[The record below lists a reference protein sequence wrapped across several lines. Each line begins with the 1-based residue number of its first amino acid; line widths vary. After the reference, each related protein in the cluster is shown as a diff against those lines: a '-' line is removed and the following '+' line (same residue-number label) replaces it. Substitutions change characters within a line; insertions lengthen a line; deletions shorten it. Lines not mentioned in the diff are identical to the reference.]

1 MAVGAPMKR
10 LAFALLSTVGFASS
24 AHAAD
29 LLTAKAP
36 AASVEF
42 PDCFGSLWT
51 YLNASADDCSLT
63 YAGIT
68 LYGALDGGY
77 GYSTHGAPGNPS
89 AGYLNYP
96 ILRSSGN
103 AHWLWSPN
111 ALGTSGVGLK
121 MKEDLGY
128 GWSLIGVVEAA
139 FDPYSGMLINAP
151 RSRTDNNVNPFASQT
166 VNFNSSRAGQWDNS
180 QGYIGLSNPGYGTLT
195 FGRTNSLSLDVLAA
209 YDPVAS
215 AAFSLIG
222 FSSSFAGFGAGSTV
236 RTRAVSGRVELC
248 GVPNALEM

>member
-1 MAVGAPMKR
+1 MN
-10 LAFALLSTVGFASS
+10 T
-24 AHAAD
+24 
-29 LLTAKAP
+29 
-36 AASVEF
+36 
-42 PDCFGSLWT
+42 
-51 YLNASADDCSLT
+51 SADDCSLT

-68 LYGALDGGY
+68 LYGALDAGY

-89 AGYLNYP
+89 AGYLNYT

-111 ALGTSGVGLK
+111 ALGTSVIGLK

-139 FDPYSGMLINAP
+139 LDPYSGMLINAP

-166 VNFNSSRAGQWDNS
+166 VNFDSSRAGQWDNS
-180 QGYIGLSNPGYGTLT
+180 QGYIGLSNPAYGTLT

-222 FSSSFAGFGAGSTV
+222 FSSCVSSEGWHVQQEKGLPGQESKPRSLDSRVAGNQNSEAYRQRLPRGDDEPP
-236 RTRAVSGRVELC
+236 GRNESKREC
-248 GVPNALEM
+248 GLENA

>member
-1 MAVGAPMKR
+1 MKR
-10 LAFALLSTVGFASS
+10 LAFALLSTVGFAGS

-29 LLTAKAP
+29 LQTTKAP
-36 AASVEF
+36 AELQSR
-42 PDCFGSLWT
+42 DCFSSLWT

-89 AGYLNYP
+89 AGYLNYT

-111 ALGTSGVGLK
+111 ALGTSVIGLK

-128 GWSLIGVVEAA
+128 GLVVDRRRGGCLRPLFWHAHQRAA
-139 FDPYSGMLINAP
+139 IAD
-151 RSRTDNNVNPFASQT
+151 R
-166 VNFNSSRAGQWDNS
+166 
-180 QGYIGLSNPGYGTLT
+180 
-195 FGRTNSLSLDVLAA
+195 
-209 YDPVAS
+209 
-215 AAFSLIG
+215 
-222 FSSSFAGFGAGSTV
+222 
-236 RTRAVSGRVELC
+236 
-248 GVPNALEM
+248 

>member
-1 MAVGAPMKR
+1 MKR
-10 LAFALLSTVGFASS
+10 LAIAQLTTIGLTGL

-29 LLTAKAP
+29 LQTTKA
-36 AASVEF
+36 AAESLE
-42 PDCFGSLWT
+42 PDCFSSLWT

-89 AGYLNYP
+89 AGYLNYT

-111 ALGTSGVGLK
+111 ALGTSVIGLK

-128 GWSLIGVVEAA
+128 VRLVVDRRRGGCLRPLFWHAHQRAA
-139 FDPYSGMLINAP
+139 IAD
-151 RSRTDNNVNPFASQT
+151 R
-166 VNFNSSRAGQWDNS
+166 
-180 QGYIGLSNPGYGTLT
+180 
-195 FGRTNSLSLDVLAA
+195 
-209 YDPVAS
+209 
-215 AAFSLIG
+215 
-222 FSSSFAGFGAGSTV
+222 
-236 RTRAVSGRVELC
+236 
-248 GVPNALEM
+248 